1 MTADRKNPHRR
12 KHRSLLIRSIS
23 VVASLASAS
32 AAGTRASAMDAAPVT
47 IDTTASSS
55 SSNEMHARRRLE
67 HTERTL
73 AAWRSLK
80 SAGSSENVTPIRPL
94 DLKIDQDD
102 PSKVYQVGAGGFL
115 EPYDF
120 VNYQEGFGVK
130 YNFGGSG
137 NGGDGRDE
145 GSSIEGGGG
154 RGNGSREGPAL
165 SSSSSSLSSSG
176 GNAEGVV
183 HVQSERMG
191 LTNFDLNRLAAISG
205 YSDVERRMELGDV
218 DASTGGIRGPISSET
233 ATDKEARRLA
243 RKLESR
249 SSIFKYTLENDPY
262 ELQDDTPSQT
272 RHLQRGGHSIIVGE
286 SLQLNR
292 QSAEDFV
299 TAKSSSTR
307 DDEAPIIRSTFPP
320 VNTKIGPNQSF
331 GALVTDNGTGVK
343 SVCLQFK
350 DHTNSRSD
358 CFELVM
364 VGSDVWELS
373 FDGFNAYEGE
383 TWAYRVRGK
392 DGAKNRANTE
402 WADFI
407 INISGKGDGGGSNE
421 GGSGGGT
428 TTDVPSGTILT
439 NVVRDESWPYGGVV
453 QQSTGRIL
461 FFFDGNA
468 YVCTGTVIQDD
479 IADRTIVLTAAH
491 CAYQYAPSGGRFA
504 EHALY
509 IPDQDDT
516 TGVKSDDICSN
527 DPYGCWVPAF
537 AVVDYQ
543 WTQQGFPNSVPYD
556 FAFYV
561 IPNDVNVHEKGYLHY
576 QDPSLSE
583 ILPDLVEPM
592 PIDFNFNQY
601 SAEMTT
607 GLGYSFDKDPDF
619 RYCAGELSTKY
630 GIRTYENLWIGVC
643 EMTGG
648 SSGGPWMIR
657 TDSNGR
663 GTVVSVNSW
672 GYTSSPGM
680 GGPNLSTGRAE
691 CLYER
696 AKSRSLNDYGGYA
709 VTDC

>member
-1 MTADRKNPHRR
+1 MESPP
-12 KHRSLLIRSIS
+12 L
-23 VVASLASAS
+23 
-32 AAGTRASAMDAAPVT
+32 T
-47 IDTTASSS
+47 IDPAASSS
-55 SSNEMHARRRLE
+55 SANDMHARRRLAR
-67 HTERTL
+67 TQRTL

-80 SAGSSENVTPIRPL
+80 TSGSSESVTPIRPL

-130 YNFGGSG
+130 FSFGESAPQR
-137 NGGDGRDE
+137 DGQDE
-145 GSSIEGGGG
+145 DEVSSTGEGHTKGSS
-154 RGNGSREGPAL
+154 EGPAL
-165 SSSSSSLSSSG
+165 SSSTSSLSSSG

-183 HVQSERMG
+183 HVQSERLG

-205 YSDVERRMELGDV
+205 YSDVERKMAQDNADV
-218 DASTGGIRGPISSET
+218 SSSGIRGPRSSESPT
-233 ATDKEARRLA
+233 LKENAPRET
-243 RKLESR
+243 RKLQSR
-249 SSIFKYTLENDPY
+249 SSFFKYTPENDPY
-262 ELQDDTPSQT
+262 ELPDQTPSLT
-272 RHLQRGGHSIIVGE
+272 RQLQRDAHSILVGE
-286 SLQLNR
+286 SLELNR
-292 QSAEDFV
+292 QYAEDFV
-299 TAKSSSTR
+299 TDKASPTR

-320 VNTKIGPNQSF
+320 INTKIGPNQSF

-364 VGSDVWELS
+364 VGSDVWELT

-383 TWAYRVRGK
+383 TWSYRIRGK

-407 INISGKGDGGGSNE
+407 INISGKGDSGGGNDGS
-421 GGSGGGT
+421 SGGGT
-428 TTDVPSGTILT
+428 TDEVPSGTLLN
-439 NVVRDESWPYGGVV
+439 NVVRDESWPYGGVI
-453 QQSTGRIL
+453 QMSTGRIL

-468 YVCTGTVIQDD
+468 YVCTGTVIKDD
-479 IADRTIVLTAAH
+479 IQDRTIVLTAAH
-491 CAYQYAPSGGRFA
+491 CAYQYSPSGGRFA

-543 WTQQGFPNSVPYD
+543 WTQQGFPDSVPYD

-601 SAEMTT
+601 SAEFTT

-619 RYCAGELSTKY
+619 RYCAGDLSTKY

-648 SSGGPWMIR
+648 SSGGPWMVQ
-657 TDSNGR
+657 TDSSGR
-663 GTVVSVNSW
+663 GRVVSVNSW
-672 GYTSSPGM
+672 GYTSSSGM
-680 GGPNLSTGRAE
+680 AGPNLSTGRAE

-696 AKSRSLNDYGGYA
+696 AKSRSLYDYGGYV